1 MRTEFENLNERLL
14 DLQIRSMRNNLIFEG
29 IQEML
34 DENTV
39 ETLRK
44 FLKMEMNITE
54 EPQFHRVHRMGKK
67 IQGKHRAIV
76 SKFVLYK
83 ERERI
88 RKAAVWQRTLKK

>member
-1 MRTEFENLNERLL
+1 MRTEFENLNERHL

-29 IQEML
+29 IKEML

-67 IQGKHRAIV
+67 IHFWLTAGI
-76 SKFVLYK
+76 L
-83 ERERI
+83 
-88 RKAAVWQRTLKK
+88 T